1 MHSNVSRKATYH
13 VHSGVHVNG
22 RLIDVNNDTSTW
34 LLDYRCNHHLL
45 EGGSTRNSS
54 AYEFIIKFALSTK
67 SPIQG
72 EFYINPRFE
81 QEINSKPSQVDRL
94 ELNRV
99 IL

>member
-1 MHSNVSRKATYH
+1 MF
-13 VHSGVHVNG
+13 SGVHVNG

-34 LLDYRCNHHLL
+34 LLDNWPNHHLL

-54 AYEFIIKFALSTK
+54 GYEFIIKFALSTK

-72 EFYINPRFE
+72 EFHIVPRFE
-81 QEINSKPSQVDRL
+81 QEISSKTSQVDHL